1 MGLQVLHLHADG
13 KGPETAEGAQHANM
27 VFQMHQ
33 AEQRKGKARIGEQ
46 LHLQGKRQNMR
57 VGCGQP
63 MLIAKAADLPIA
75 RQVLGVYRDLAAHA
89 QLGQAAASHTAAQG
103 GAQKKTG

>member
-1 MGLQVLHLHADG
+1 
-13 KGPETAEGAQHANM
+13 M